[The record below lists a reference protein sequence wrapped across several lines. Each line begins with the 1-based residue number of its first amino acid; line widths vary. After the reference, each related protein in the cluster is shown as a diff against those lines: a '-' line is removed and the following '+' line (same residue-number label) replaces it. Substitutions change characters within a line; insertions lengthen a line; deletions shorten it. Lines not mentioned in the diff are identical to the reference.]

1 MNNNNSITTVL
12 KIVFLLLLLAWC
24 FFIIQPFILIVL
36 WAIILAVALFPL
48 YTAFVK
54 KVGASKKKLT
64 TVLFSLIM
72 ALLFIIPSY
81 FIVSSVVESTISTTS
96 QIRSNDFQIPA
107 PDDKVR
113 DWPLIGNKVYDNW
126 LEASKDIE
134 KYSVIH
140 KDFILEQ
147 GKSLLSGFKG
157 FIGALISFVISFLI
171 AMIFMYKSEQGYK
184 TAYSFLYKLVGDE
197 DSKEILEMSRDT
209 VRSVVKG
216 ILLVALIQC
225 VLSFIGFKSIG
236 LPGAGIFAFIV
247 LVTAIVQIPAILTMI
262 PAIIL
267 AFSIS
272 DTTPAVIFTI
282 YCILVGM
289 SDNVLKPM
297 LLGKGLKT
305 PMIIILIGTI
315 GGMLLHGI
323 IGLFLGA
330 VVLAVMHRL
339 YVYWVNSPKTA
350 D

>member
-1 MNNNNSITTVL
+1 ML
-12 KIVFLLLLLAWC
+12 LLLLLAWC
-24 FFIIQPFILIVL
+24 FLIIRPFILIVL

-48 YTAFVK
+48 YSVFVK
-54 KVGASKKKLT
+54 KMGVSKKKLT
-64 TVLFSLIM
+64 TVLYTLIM

-81 FIVSSVVESTISTTS
+81 FIVGSVVDSTISTTS
-96 QIRSNDFQIPA
+96 QIRSNEFQIPA
-107 PDDKVR
+107 PDEKVKE
-113 DWPLIGNKVYDNW
+113 WPLIGNKVYDDW

-147 GKSLLSGFKG
+147 GKALLSGFKG
-157 FIGALISFVISFLI
+157 FMGALISFFISFLI
-171 AMIFMYKSEQGYK
+171 AMIFMYKSEHGYK
-184 TAYSFLYKLVGDE
+184 SAYSFLNKLVGED
-197 DSKEILEMSRDT
+197 DSKEMLQMSRDT

-225 VLSFIGFKSIG
+225 VLSFIGFKAIG
-236 LPGAGIFAFIV
+236 LPGAGIFAFAV

-267 AFSIS
+267 AFSIA
-272 DTTPAVIFTI
+272 DTTPAVIFAI

-289 SDNVLKPM
+289 SDNVLKPL

-305 PMIIILIGTI
+305 PMVIILIGTI

-323 IGLFLGA
+323 IGLFLGP
-330 VVLAVMHRL
+330 VVLAVMHRI
-339 YVYWVNSPKTA
+339 YVYWINAPKTV
-350 D
+350 DQ